1 MADIIL
7 STVSPDHA
15 DIVSQL
21 QAALLTRDSWKDRI
35 TSSTGQTLIEFQA
48 AIGAYDQYAIE
59 SAFQEVFPESAKNAT
74 SIYAAAEFLGVR
86 TNRKIGAT
94 VTVSLTSPVN
104 VTIPVYSQF
113 LGGGTFWYNKTALN
127 VTSTPTVFTLT
138 QGKIV
143 QLSTTGLGTDF
154 QSFVSQETDFVVHDQ
169 DVLVKIN
176 SVNQYVTTD
185 GLWTRPS
192 LDGVQNK
199 TLPDGR
205 LLLLFGNT
213 IYGSKPVATDVIDI
227 TYIVTQ
233 GSDSNNLPISGR
245 PLALETDPTVAG
257 TFTVLPSGGG
267 SQSPFLVYK
276 NITPALFGSFN
287 SSVTAAQYKRLPLQ
301 YPGVID
307 AQTFA
312 QREVNPKALAWMNV
326 IKVCLLTTSPFSGP
340 QFAAFE
346 DFFLRNTM
354 YSTRIYRQDP
364 IPVDVNVDVDVFC
377 ANFSNL
383 SEIQQKVEDALDA
396 LFAPR
401 QGIIGLD
408 IYLSDIYDAIEKAD
422 ANIRYILRREPTTD
436 IVISSLNVEAPS
448 ATVVN
453 LSGTLS
459 PGFYDYAISVVSS
472 LGGETAPLNW
482 TTVEV
487 VTPGARV
494 DLAWPA
500 VANAANYKIWGRTT
514 PTPLGLIGT
523 VGPSTLVFTDSG
535 ATVPVGTVPAQST
548 VAIYYPR
555 LNSKNVVTKYSTRT
569 NEIN

>member
-21 QAALLTRDSWKDRI
+21 QTALLTRDSWKDRI

-48 AIGAYDQYAIE
+48 AIGAYDQFAIE
-59 SAFQEVFPESAKNAT
+59 SAFQEVFPESAKNAN

-94 VTVSLTSPVN
+94 VTVSLSSPVN

-127 VTSTPTVFTLT
+127 ITSTPATFTLT
-138 QGKIV
+138 QGKVV
-143 QLSTTGLGTDF
+143 QVSTTGLGTDF
-154 QSFVSQETDFVVHDQ
+154 QSFVTEEDGFVVHDQ

-176 SVNQYVTTD
+176 NVNQYVTTD

-192 LDGVQNK
+192 LDGIQNK

-205 LLLLFGNT
+205 ALLLFGNSL
-213 IYGSKPVATDVIDI
+213 YGSKPTATDIIDI

-245 PLALETDPTVAG
+245 PVTLDTDPTVTG

-326 IKVCLLTTSPFSGP
+326 IKVCLLTNTPFSGP

-364 IPVDVNVDVDVFC
+364 IPVNVDIDVDVFC

-383 SEIQQKVEDALDA
+383 SEIKQKVEDALDA

-422 ANIRYILRREPTTD
+422 ANIKYILRRTPTTD
-436 IVISSLNVEAPS
+436 IVISSLNVDAPT
-448 ATVVN
+448 ATV
-453 LSGTLS
+453 LTSGGTLA
-459 PGFYDYAISVVSS
+459 PGFYDYAISVVST

-487 VTPGARV
+487 TVPGSRV
-494 DLAWPA
+494 SLAWPA
-500 VANAANYKIWGRTT
+500 VANAANYKVWGRVT
-514 PTPLGLIGT
+514 PSPLGLITT
-523 VGPSTLVFTDSG
+523 VGPSTLTYIDTGSV
-535 ATVPVGTVPAQST
+535 VPTGTIPSQST

-555 LNSKNVVTKYSTRT
+555 LNSKNVVTKYSTRI
-569 NEIN
+569 NEIS

>member
-21 QAALLTRDSWKDRI
+21 QTALLTRDSWKDRI

-48 AIGAYDQYAIE
+48 AIGAYDQFAIE
-59 SAFQEVFPESAKNAT
+59 SAFQEVFPESAKNAN

-94 VTVSLTSPVN
+94 VTVSLSSPVN

-127 VTSTPTVFTLT
+127 ITSTPATFTLT
-138 QGKIV
+138 QGKVV
-143 QLSTTGLGTDF
+143 QVSTTGLGTDF
-154 QSFVSQETDFVVHDQ
+154 QSFVTEEDGFVVHDQ

-176 SVNQYVTTD
+176 NVNQYVTTD

-192 LDGVQNK
+192 LDGIQNK

-205 LLLLFGNT
+205 ALLLFGNSL
-213 IYGSKPVATDVIDI
+213 YGSKPTATDIIDI

-245 PLALETDPTVAG
+245 PVTLDTDPTVTG

-326 IKVCLLTTSPFSGP
+326 IKVCLLTNTPFSGP

-364 IPVDVNVDVDVFC
+364 IPVNVDIDVDVFC

-383 SEIQQKVEDALDA
+383 SEIKQKVEDALDA

-422 ANIRYILRREPTTD
+422 ANIKYILRRTPTTD
-436 IVISSLNVEAPS
+436 IVISSLNVDAPT
-448 ATVVN
+448 ATVIT
-453 LSGTLS
+453 SGGTLA
-459 PGFYDYAISVVSS
+459 PGFYDYAISVVST

-487 VTPGARV
+487 TVPGSRV
-494 DLAWPA
+494 SLAWPA
-500 VANAANYKIWGRTT
+500 VANAANYKVWGRVT
-514 PTPLGLIGT
+514 PSPLGLITT
-523 VGPSTLVFTDSG
+523 VGPSTLTYIDTGSV
-535 ATVPVGTVPAQST
+535 VPTGTIPSQST

-555 LNSKNVVTKYSTRT
+555 LNSKNVVTKYSTRI
-569 NEIN
+569 NEIS

>member
-35 TSSTGQTLIEFQA
+35 TSSTGQTLVEFQA

-94 VTVSLTSPVN
+94 VTVSLTSTVN
-104 VTIPVYSQF
+104 ITIPVYSQF

-143 QLSTTGLGTDF
+143 HLSTTGLGTDF

-176 SVNQYVTTD
+176 SVNQYVTSD

-245 PLALETDPTVAG
+245 PIALETDPTVAG

-354 YSTRIYRQDP
+354 YSTRVYRQDP
-364 IPVDVNVDVDVFC
+364 IPVDVDVDVDVFC

-436 IVISSLNVEAPS
+436 IVISSLNVDAPS

-453 LSGTLS
+453 LAGALA

-523 VGPSTLVFTDSG
+523 VGPTTLVFTDSG
-535 ATVPVGTVPAQST
+535 ATVPVGTVPSQST

>member
-7 STVSPDHA
+7 STVSPDHS

-21 QAALLTRDSWKDRI
+21 QAALLTRDSWQDRI

-138 QGKIV
+138 QGKVV

-154 QSFVSQETDFVVHDQ
+154 QSFVSQEADFVVHDQ

-176 SVNQYVTTD
+176 SVNQYVSTD

-205 LLLLFGNT
+205 MLLLFGNT

-245 PLALETDPTVAG
+245 PIALETDPTVAG
-257 TFTVLPSGGG
+257 TFTALPSGGG

-326 IKVCLLTTSPFSGP
+326 IKVCLLTTSPFGGP

-364 IPVDVNVDVDVFC
+364 IPVNVDVDVDVFC

-383 SEIQQKVEDALDA
+383 SEIKQKVEAALDA

-422 ANIRYILRREPTTD
+422 ANIRYILRRTPTTD

-453 LSGTLS
+453 LSGTLA
-459 PGFYDYAISVVSS
+459 PGFYDYAVSVVSS

-500 VANAANYKIWGRTT
+500 VSNAANYKIWGRTT
-514 PTPLGLIGT
+514 PSPLGLIGT

-535 ATVPVGTVPAQST
+535 ATVPTGTVPAQST

-569 NEIN
+569 NEIS

>member
-21 QAALLTRDSWKDRI
+21 QTALLTRDSWKDRI

-48 AIGAYDQYAIE
+48 AIGAYDQFAIE
-59 SAFQEVFPESAKNAT
+59 SAFQEVFPESAKNAN

-94 VTVSLTSPVN
+94 VTVSLSSPVN

-127 VTSTPTVFTLT
+127 ITSTPATFTLT
-138 QGKIV
+138 QGKVV
-143 QLSTTGLGTDF
+143 QVSTTGLGTDF
-154 QSFVSQETDFVVHDQ
+154 QSFVTEEDGFVVHDQ

-176 SVNQYVTTD
+176 NVNQYVTTD

-192 LDGVQNK
+192 LDGIQNK

-205 LLLLFGNT
+205 ALLLFGNSL
-213 IYGSKPVATDVIDI
+213 YGSKPTATDIIDI

-245 PLALETDPTVAG
+245 PVTLDTDPTVTG

-326 IKVCLLTTSPFSGP
+326 IKVCLLTNTPFSGP

-364 IPVDVNVDVDVFC
+364 IPVNVDIDVDVFC

-383 SEIQQKVEDALDA
+383 SEIKQKVENALDA

-422 ANIRYILRREPTTD
+422 ANIKYILRRTPTTD
-436 IVISSLNVEAPS
+436 IVISSLNVDAPT
-448 ATVVN
+448 ATVIT
-453 LSGTLS
+453 SGGTLA
-459 PGFYDYAISVVSS
+459 PGFYDYAISVVST

-487 VTPGARV
+487 TVPGSRV
-494 DLAWPA
+494 SLAWPA
-500 VANAANYKIWGRTT
+500 VANAANYKVWGRVT
-514 PTPLGLIGT
+514 PSPLGLITT
-523 VGPSTLVFTDSG
+523 VGPSTLTYIDTGSV
-535 ATVPVGTVPAQST
+535 VPTGTIPSQST

-555 LNSKNVVTKYSTRT
+555 LNSKNVVTKYSTRI
-569 NEIN
+569 NEIS

>member
-21 QAALLTRDSWKDRI
+21 QTALLTRDSWKDRI

-59 SAFQEVFPESAKNAT
+59 SAFQEVFPESAKNAS
-74 SIYAAAEFLGVR
+74 SIYASAEFLGVR

-94 VTVSLTSPVN
+94 VTVSLASPVN

-245 PLALETDPTVAG
+245 PVTLDTDPTVTG

-267 SQSPFLVYK
+267 AQSPFLVYK

-326 IKVCLLTTSPFSGP
+326 IKVCLLTTTPFSGP

-364 IPVDVNVDVDVFC
+364 IPVDVDVDVDVFC

-408 IYLSDIYDAIEKAD
+408 VYLSDIYDAIEKAD
-422 ANIRYILRREPTTD
+422 ANIRYILRRTPTTD
-436 IVISSLNVEAPS
+436 IVISSLNVDAPS
-448 ATVVN
+448 ATVVP
-453 LSGTLS
+453 SGGTLA

-487 VTPGARV
+487 VTPGSKV

-500 VANAANYKIWGRTT
+500 VSNAANYKIWGRVT
-514 PTPLGLIGT
+514 PSPLGLIGT
-523 VGPSTLVFTDSG
+523 VGPSTLVFSDTGSV
-535 ATVPVGTVPAQST
+535 VPVGTVPSQST

-569 NEIN
+569 NEII